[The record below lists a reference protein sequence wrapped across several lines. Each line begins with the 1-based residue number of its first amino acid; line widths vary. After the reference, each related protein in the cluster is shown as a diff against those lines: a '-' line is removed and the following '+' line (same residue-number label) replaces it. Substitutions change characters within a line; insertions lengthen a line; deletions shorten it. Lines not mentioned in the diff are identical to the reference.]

1 MPIDLSELA
10 DPAHTAVLTMEMQRG
25 VIGDLAS
32 IPTLAEAAASTGIVD
47 ATARLLDAARRAGA
61 RIVHCTAQFRPDRAG
76 SATNAPLLAVMLR
89 NPGHLVVDSDA
100 AEIMPE
106 LEPNPVDVISPRA
119 HGLSPFTGTS
129 LDITLRN
136 LGVRTVVATG
146 VSVNIGVFGLVLEAV
161 NLGYSVVLAT
171 DCVTGVPAEYGAVVV
186 DHSLSLMATCARADQ
201 LVEIWS

>member
-1 MPIDLSELA
+1 VPIDLSELA

-32 IPTLAEAAASTGIVD
+32 IPTLAKAAASTGIVD

-61 RIVHCTAQFRPDRAG
+61 RVVHCTAQFRPDRAG

-100 AEIMPE
+100 AQVMPE
-106 LEPNPVDVISPRA
+106 LDPQPGDVISPRA

-171 DCVTGVPAEYGAVVV
+171 DCVTGVPAEYAAAVV
-186 DHSLSLMATCARADQ
+186 DHSLSLMATCARADH

>member
-1 MPIDLSELA
+1 VPIDLSELA

-32 IPTLAEAAASTGIVD
+32 IPTLAKAAASTGIVD

-61 RIVHCTAQFRPDRAG
+61 RVVHCTAQFRPDRAG

-100 AEIMPE
+100 AQVMPE
-106 LEPNPVDVISPRA
+106 LDPQPGDVISPRA

-171 DCVTGVPAEYGAVVV
+171 DCVTGVPAEYAAAVV

>member
-1 MPIDLSELA
+1 VPIDLSELA

-32 IPTLAEAAASTGIVD
+32 IPTLAEAAASAGIVD

-61 RIVHCTAQFRPDRAG
+61 RVVHCTAQFRPDRAG

-100 AEIMPE
+100 AQVMPE
-106 LEPNPVDVISPRA
+106 LDPQPGDVISPRA

-129 LDITLRN
+129 LDITLGN

-171 DCVTGVPAEYGAVVV
+171 DCVTGVPAEYGSAVV

>member
-61 RIVHCTAQFRPDRAG
+61 RVVHCTAQFRPDRAG

-100 AEIMPE
+100 AQVMPE
-106 LEPNPVDVISPRA
+106 LDPQPGDVISPRA

-171 DCVTGVPAEYGAVVV
+171 DCVTGVPAEYGAAVV

>member
-32 IPTLAEAAASTGIVD
+32 IPRLAEAAASTGIVD

-61 RIVHCTAQFRPDRAG
+61 RVVHCTAQFRPDRAG

-100 AEIMPE
+100 AQVMPE
-106 LEPNPVDVISPRA
+106 LDPQPGDVISPRA

-171 DCVTGVPAEYGAVVV
+171 DCVTGVPAEYAVAVV

>member
-1 MPIDLSELA
+1 VPIDLSELA

-32 IPTLAEAAASTGIVD
+32 IPTLAKAAASTGVGD

-61 RIVHCTAQFRPDRAG
+61 RVVHCTAQFRPDRAG

-100 AEIMPE
+100 AQVMPE
-106 LEPNPVDVISPRA
+106 LDPQPGDVISPRA

-171 DCVTGVPAEYGAVVV
+171 DCVTGVPAEYAAAVV
-186 DHSLSLMATCARADQ
+186 DHSLSLMATCARADH

>member
-1 MPIDLSELA
+1 VPIDLSELA

-61 RIVHCTAQFRPDRAG
+61 RVVHCTAQFRPDRAG

-100 AEIMPE
+100 AQVMPE
-106 LEPNPVDVISPRA
+106 LDPQPGDVISPRA

-171 DCVTGVPAEYGAVVV
+171 DCVTGVPAEYGAAVV
-186 DHSLSLMATCARADQ
+186 DHSLTLMATCARADQ

>member
-1 MPIDLSELA
+1 VPIDLSELA

-61 RIVHCTAQFRPDRAG
+61 RVVHCTAQFRPDRAG

-100 AEIMPE
+100 AQVMPE
-106 LEPNPVDVISPRA
+106 LDPQPGDVISPRA

-171 DCVTGVPAEYGAVVV
+171 DCVTGVPAEYGAAVV

>member
-32 IPTLAEAAASTGIVD
+32 IPTLAEVAASTGIVD
-47 ATARLLDAARRAGA
+47 ATSRLLDAARRAGA
-61 RIVHCTAQFRPDRAG
+61 RVVHCTAQFRPDRAG

-100 AEIMPE
+100 AQVMPE
-106 LEPNPVDVISPRA
+106 LDPQPGDVISPRA

-171 DCVTGVPAEYGAVVV
+171 DCVTGVPAEYAAAVV

>member
-1 MPIDLSELA
+1 VPIDLSELA

-32 IPTLAEAAASTGIVD
+32 IPTLAEAAASAGIVD

-61 RIVHCTAQFRPDRAG
+61 RVVHCTAQFRPDRAG

-100 AEIMPE
+100 AQVMPE
-106 LEPNPVDVISPRA
+106 LDPQPGDVISPRA

-171 DCVTGVPAEYGAVVV
+171 DCVTGVPAAYGAAVV

>member
-100 AEIMPE
+100 AQVMPE
-106 LEPNPVDVISPRA
+106 LDPQPGDVISPRA

-129 LDITLRN
+129 LDVTLRN

-171 DCVTGVPAEYGAVVV
+171 DCVTGVPAEYAAAVV

>member
-1 MPIDLSELA
+1 VPIDLSELA

-61 RIVHCTAQFRPDRAG
+61 RVVHCTAQFRPDRAG

-100 AEIMPE
+100 AQVMPE
-106 LEPNPVDVISPRA
+106 LDPQPGDFISPRA

-129 LDITLRN
+129 LDVTLRN

-171 DCVTGVPAEYGAVVV
+171 DCVTGVPAEYGAAVV

>member
-61 RIVHCTAQFRPDRAG
+61 RVVHCTAQFRPARAG

-100 AEIMPE
+100 AQVMPE
-106 LEPNPVDVISPRA
+106 LDPQPGDVISPRA

-171 DCVTGVPAEYGAVVV
+171 DCVTGVPAAYGAAVV
-186 DHSLSLMATCARADQ
+186 DHSLWLMATCARADQ

>member
-1 MPIDLSELA
+1 VPIDLSELA

-47 ATARLLDAARRAGA
+47 ATARLLDAARRVGA
-61 RIVHCTAQFRPDRAG
+61 RVVHCTAQFRPDRAG

-100 AEIMPE
+100 AQVMPE
-106 LEPNPVDVISPRA
+106 LDPQPGDVISPRA

-171 DCVTGVPAEYGAVVV
+171 DCVTGVPAGYGAAVV

>member
-32 IPTLAEAAASTGIVD
+32 IPTLAEVAASTGIVD

-61 RIVHCTAQFRPDRAG
+61 PVVHCTAQFRPDRAG

-100 AEIMPE
+100 AQVMPE
-106 LEPNPVDVISPRA
+106 LDPQPGDVISPRA

-129 LDITLRN
+129 LDVTLRN

-171 DCVTGVPAEYGAVVV
+171 DCVTGVPAEYAAAVV

>member
-61 RIVHCTAQFRPDRAG
+61 RVVHCTAQFRPDRAG

-100 AEIMPE
+100 AQVMPE
-106 LEPNPVDVISPRA
+106 LDPQPGDVISPRA

-129 LDITLRN
+129 LDITLGN

-171 DCVTGVPAEYGAVVV
+171 DCVTGVPAEYGAAVV

>member
-1 MPIDLSELA
+1 VPIDLSELA

-32 IPTLAEAAASTGIVD
+32 IPTLAEVAASTGIVD

-61 RIVHCTAQFRPDRAG
+61 RVVHCTAQFRPDRAG

-100 AEIMPE
+100 AQVMPE
-106 LEPNPVDVISPRA
+106 LDPQPGDVISPRA

-171 DCVTGVPAEYGAVVV
+171 DCVTGVPAEYAAAVV

>member
-32 IPTLAEAAASTGIVD
+32 IPTLAKAAASTGIVD

-61 RIVHCTAQFRPDRAG
+61 RVVHCTAQFRPDRAG

-100 AEIMPE
+100 AQVMPE
-106 LEPNPVDVISPRA
+106 LDPQPGDVISPRA

-136 LGVRTVVATG
+136 LGVRSVVATG

-171 DCVTGVPAEYGAVVV
+171 DCVTGVPAEYAAAVV
-186 DHSLSLMATCARADQ
+186 DHSLSLMATCARADH

>member
-1 MPIDLSELA
+1 VPIDLSELA

-32 IPTLAEAAASTGIVD
+32 IPTLAKAAASTGIVD

-61 RIVHCTAQFRPDRAG
+61 RVVHCTAQFRPDRAG

-100 AEIMPE
+100 AQVMPE
-106 LEPNPVDVISPRA
+106 LDPQPGDVISPRA

-136 LGVRTVVATG
+136 LGVRSVVATG

-171 DCVTGVPAEYGAVVV
+171 DCVTGVPAEYAAAVV

>member
-100 AEIMPE
+100 AQVMPE
-106 LEPNPVDVISPRA
+106 LDPQPGDVISPRA

-129 LDITLRN
+129 LDVTLRN

-171 DCVTGVPAEYGAVVV
+171 DCVTGVPAEYGAAVV

>member
-1 MPIDLSELA
+1 VPIDLSELA

-32 IPTLAEAAASTGIVD
+32 IPTLAEAAASAGIVD

-61 RIVHCTAQFRPDRAG
+61 RVVHCTAQFRPDRAG

-100 AEIMPE
+100 AQVMPE
-106 LEPNPVDVISPRA
+106 LDPQPGDVISPRA

-171 DCVTGVPAEYGAVVV
+171 DCVTGVPAEYGAAVV

>member
-61 RIVHCTAQFRPDRAG
+61 RVVHCTAQFRPDRAG

-100 AEIMPE
+100 AQVMPE
-106 LEPNPVDVISPRA
+106 LDPQPGDVISPRA

-171 DCVTGVPAEYGAVVV
+171 DCVTGVPAAYGAAVV

>member
-32 IPTLAEAAASTGIVD
+32 IPTLAKAAASTGIVD

-61 RIVHCTAQFRPDRAG
+61 RVVHCTAQFRPDRAG

-100 AEIMPE
+100 AQVMPE
-106 LEPNPVDVISPRA
+106 LDPQPGDVISPRA

-136 LGVRTVVATG
+136 LGVRSVVATG

-171 DCVTGVPAEYGAVVV
+171 DCVTGVPAEYAAAVV

>member
-1 MPIDLSELA
+1 VPIDLSELA

-32 IPTLAEAAASTGIVD
+32 IPTLAAAAASTGIVD

-61 RIVHCTAQFRPDRAG
+61 RVVHCTAQFRPDRAG

-100 AEIMPE
+100 AQVMPE
-106 LEPNPVDVISPRA
+106 LDPQPGDVISPRA

-171 DCVTGVPAEYGAVVV
+171 DCVTGVPAEYGAAVV

>member
-32 IPTLAEAAASTGIVD
+32 IPTLAEVAASTGIVD

-61 RIVHCTAQFRPDRAG
+61 PVVHCTAQFRPDRAG
-76 SATNAPLLAVMLR
+76 SATNAPLLTVMLR

-100 AEIMPE
+100 AQVMPE
-106 LEPNPVDVISPRA
+106 LDPQPGDVISPRA

-129 LDITLRN
+129 LDVTLRN

-171 DCVTGVPAEYGAVVV
+171 DCVTGVPAEYAAAVV